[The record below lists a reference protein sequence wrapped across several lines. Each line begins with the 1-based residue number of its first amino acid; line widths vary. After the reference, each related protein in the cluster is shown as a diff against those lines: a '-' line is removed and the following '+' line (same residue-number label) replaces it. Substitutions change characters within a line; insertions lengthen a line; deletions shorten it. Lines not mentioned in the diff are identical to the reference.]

1 MRAVAKAAPGRPST
15 FNRDDM
21 VDCALALMARD
32 GVEAMSLRGMAREL
46 GCVLGTVN
54 YHFANLADLKDAVT
68 ARLLERLPTLDA
80 TRPEPLREQ
89 LVELGLALIEVHSTY
104 PHVLN
109 VSGPISIE
117 IAAHQLRRE
126 WSTLQ
131 ALGLPEPVAML
142 VTDVL
147 QSLARARG
155 TEMYRLRHGGEQ
167 ALRLNEMLMQKL
179 GMPLAGKI
187 TADRFTADNMAPYH
201 RVMLGTAIDTF
212 LRGSGIAEPVKKRPA
227 ARKAS

>member
-68 ARLLERLPTLDA
+68 ARLLERLP
-80 TRPEPLREQ
+80 
-89 LVELGLALIEVHSTY
+89 IEVHSTY